1 MIKTHP
7 AGKLFIVS
15 SFILYSDKM
24 TKIELV
30 YWKDKIGGE
39 IERKVTEAF
48 SYGFTVG
55 THGEW
60 EMAIAKED
68 KIVSKNEVVNIRI
81 EDIELPPK
89 AIVLPCNIM
98 RHAIGIVSTLATVG
112 PLKSVEERRVLD
124 EAIFH
129 PLADGKIGKGEL
141 LSVVN
146 IFYAAVERRLARGA
160 AEKWLRERYRY

>member
-1 MIKTHP
+1 VP
-7 AGKLFIVS
+7 GV
-15 SFILYSDKM
+15 YSNNM

-30 YWKDKIGGE
+30 CWKDKIGGE
-39 IERKVTEAF
+39 TERRVVDAF

-60 EMAIAKED
+60 EMVIAKED
-68 KIVSKNEVVNIRI
+68 KEVRKNELENIKI
-81 EDIELPPK
+81 EEVELPPK

-98 RHAIGIVSTLATVG
+98 RHALGIVSSLAAVG
-112 PLKSVEERRVLD
+112 LPKNVEEKRVLN
-124 EAIFH
+124 EALFH
-129 PLADGKIGKGEL
+129 SISDGKVGKGEL
-141 LSVVN
+141 LCVVN